1 MRGPFTAAAVAGL
14 GRVHRQWPVSAE
26 TPSDRPDR
34 PSERAAPS
42 GSSGEGGA
50 SGAGEAAG
58 SASTPPPPVPPR
70 TVVGAAGQGPRPPWW
85 HRRRSLAAAAVL
97 VAVVAGLAV
106 ILVERQPESS
116 GATGS
121 AAPEVTLQAAG
132 DPGRDPYTPS
142 VVVPPSGSPSASPAP
157 SASPVAVSASA
168 GPGGV
173 RTVNGGSA
181 GLYGGTEQAAGC
193 DVAELSDF
201 LTSHTDRGHAWAAAE
216 GIDIG
221 GIPEYL
227 STLTPV
233 VLRVDTRV
241 TNHGFV
247 DGAGTGFQSV
257 LQAGSAVLVD
267 DRGVPGPG
275 APAATRCWRRP
286 RTRRRRSTPVA
297 PGPPSTPARWR
308 SSSPPRRRSARWC
321 WSTRTPANCSPARS
335 AAPAPATGRPLR
347 RPHRPARHPER
358 LSSASGGRRSR

>member
-1 MRGPFTAAAVAGL
+1 M
-14 GRVHRQWPVSAE
+14 SAE

-142 VVVPPSGSPSASPAP
+142 VAVPPSGSPSASPAP

-267 DRGVPGPG
+267 DRGVPRARCACGNPLLAPTTDAAAPQYAGGPWPAFDAG
-275 APAATRCWRRP
+275 AVVVVQP
-286 RTRRRRSTPVA
+286 
-297 PGPPSTPARWR
+297 
-308 SSSPPRRRSARWC
+308 
-321 WSTRTPANCSPARS
+321 
-335 AAPAPATGRPLR
+335 APAPVGSLVLVDQNTGQLFTRPVGGTGTGD
-347 RPHRPARHPER
+347 RPTTAPTAPAP
-358 LSSASGGRRSR
+358 SSP